1 MTLSGR
7 QGEYDTDANTSYND
21 ARVEPT
27 KTTKDS
33 FEVSPSLVEVFAMLS
48 SAGREDGTEGTCV
61 RTATSV
67 GRSQRGEEGVRKLKS
82 ECCCCSGEQARPD
95 LSP

>member
-27 KTTKDS
+27 ETIKDS
-33 FEVSPSLVEVFAMLS
+33 FEVSPSLEAFAMLS
-48 SAGREDGTEGTCV
+48 SAGRGDETEGTCTDSDV
-61 RTATSV
+61 SR
-67 GRSQRGEEGVRKLKS
+67 
-82 ECCCCSGEQARPD
+82 
-95 LSP
+95 